1 MNDPKLRIA
10 GVELPD
16 AEVELTAEDLLEL
29 AGPCGDNER
38 AHAAPEKT
46 IAAPAMP
53 STSALQRRAKPAAA
67 RRETSLWRVA
77 VALPF
82 ALAAIGALYFGLPLK
97 DNSGGGASALERA
110 PQLQSP
116 ASALESKDKPVLFA
130 NPFDANEVFEFP
142 AGTSEAE
149 ARDAVAGILMERAM
163 QRQRKFD
170 ARVSNNR

>member
-10 GVELPD
+10 GVEMPD

-29 AGPCGDNER
+29 GGPCGDNER
-38 AHAAPEKT
+38 ARAAAEKT
-46 IAAPAMP
+46 TTASAMP
-53 STSALQRRAKPAAA
+53 ATSALQRRAMPVAA

-82 ALAAIGALYFGLPLK
+82 ALAAIGALYFGTQLK
-97 DNSGGGASALERA
+97 DSTSGSLARERT
-110 PQLQSP
+110 LQSQLP
-116 ASALESKDKPVLFA
+116 ASAATSEGKPVLFA

-149 ARDAVAGILMERAM
+149 ARDAVAEILMERAM

>member
-1 MNDPKLRIA
+1 MNDPELRIA

-29 AGPCGDNER
+29 AGPCGENER

-46 IAAPAMP
+46 ITAAAMP
-53 STSALQRRAKPAAA
+53 STSALQRRATPAVA

-82 ALAAIGALYFGLPLK
+82 ALTAIGALYFGLVLK
-97 DNSGGGASALERA
+97 DDSGGTSALELA
-110 PQLQSP
+110 PQSELP
-116 ASALESKDKPVLFA
+116 ASALESEGKPVLFA

-149 ARDAVAGILMERAM
+149 ARDAVAEILMERAM